1 MLYLI
6 RCVDKPGYSS
16 VRAESRQRHLDYL
29 AFYAERLRFA
39 GPMLSEKDGSPCG
52 SVLILDL
59 ADRGEA
65 ERCAAEDPYTRA
77 GLFASVEI
85 TLIRQTLPAAG
96 PA

>member
-6 RCVDKPGYSS
+6 RCTDKPGYGS
-16 VRAESRQRHLDYL
+16 VRAENRPRHLDYL
-29 AFYAERLRFA
+29 DGYAARVRFA
-39 GPMLSEKDGSPCG
+39 GPMLSEKDGAPCG

-85 TLIRQTLPAAG
+85 TPIRQTLPAAG